1 MEKHPGIHTDDGF
14 TLTEVLVT
22 IAITGVIAAIAVP
35 LFMNQRRQS
44 VDDLVVRSVVMS
56 GEALERASQDFPAAS
71 ATQYKI
77 AKSGNEVKVYLDL
90 NSDGKLQEDAEPFE
104 RVNIER
110 GGDIQLKV
118 LSTQAGS
125 FTVYGWSAK
134 GREYTA
140 TTKAAAYDS
149 ASSGF
154 IRGVHD
160 SRYELP

>member
-1 MEKHPGIHTDDGF
+1 MENRPGIHADDGF

-22 IAITGVIAAIAVP
+22 IAITGIIAAIAVP
-35 LFMNQRRQS
+35 LFMNQRRQG

-71 ATQYKI
+71 ATQYKLVQN
-77 AKSGNEVKVYLDL
+77 GNEVKVYLDF
-90 NSDGKLQEDAEPFE
+90 NGDGKLQESDEPFE

-110 GGDIQLKV
+110 GRDIKLTV

-125 FTVYGWSAK
+125 FTLYGWSDK
-134 GREYTA
+134 GRQYTA
-140 TTKAAAYDS
+140 NTKAAAYDS
-149 ASSGF
+149 ASTGF
-154 IRGVHD
+154 VRGVYD